1 MHATPPR
8 VRTPLAALLA
18 LSQLLLGCPT
28 SNPPLAPTPGTT
40 ERREPNLVAV
50 PGGLVDVA
58 GGKLLVHRTELVL
71 DTRLGPEALSA
82 VWDSA
87 AGAWRWSFESRYDGS
102 QFVDDTGAAFAVGGL
117 APGAAVAGTWWVK
130 LDGARM
136 KTKGGL
142 VHEYGAGGLLA
153 ARYWASDPYPRIVHR
168 STSVAGALRT
178 TRIEQCTAASAC
190 TPLFTLA
197 YDAAGRLIGITDR
210 AGRRA
215 EFGWDVSG
223 RLTSARDPLD
233 VEKGWPGNR
242 YTYVAGRL
250 ASQTNS
256 EGERVNYAYLGDA
269 LATATQ
275 QGPGAPVHRFV
286 YEGRDAAGVYH
297 TRAWTPLGEERRF
310 AYDAL
315 GRILERHD
323 LASGERTTWS
333 WSGERIASR
342 RDPNGALTAWAWSGD
357 DVHVRTD
364 PSGNRVS
371 FSYPPSGVD
380 RENPRM
386 RPVAEVRDS
395 LGLVEARSYD
405 AVGRLV
411 ERRNGAG
418 EPERFSWAQGM
429 LASHTRAGVTRSFTQ
444 YGEHGHAAHVAA
456 FGVAELRS
464 FDAVGNLVQGSD
476 GSAPLAGGVVR
487 RGFDA
492 DRNLASVELAPS
504 GEGAGASLTLVLE
517 HRSDGQRR
525 RVLRG
530 GGDHELVY
538 DAFGRLVEQRERA
551 GGQWHATR
559 FGWDAAG
566 RPLWLERPNGMRE
579 EVGWG
584 ASDRPA
590 TVRRLRAGALESE
603 LRFTYQNG
611 ALARIDDSTSGAER
625 YAYDAAGRRVAT
637 TFAGGERLDVAWD
650 LRARAVSERFVG
662 AQGGVLGVLDYAYDL
677 ADRRTR
683 VADASGPLVTT
694 RFAGGRVEE
703 RTTGNGLVRRF
714 AYRADGV
721 LTGTTT
727 HDAAGALVEETALS
741 GEFVWDEL
749 GNPVR
754 LRQRAVTTTYGG
766 VGVTTIEEYELE
778 PAPGAEPTGARVV
791 GWNDGLGGD
800 EPYAFDPQSNL
811 LAMGG
816 TRFHY
821 NREGNR
827 LLALTRDGQF
837 AGTYLWDAAGFAT
850 ARNGVPLAW
859 DAAGR
864 LRAHGADTFDWDALG
879 RLRSASVGG
888 ASSSFAFGGR
898 VQADAAGA
906 PVAVDLGDAV
916 VGFAGAHRYRHL
928 DFRGNVKFV
937 TDDAGGVVAHYR
949 YAPFGLD
956 AEFGAGDGVH
966 FAARPEI
973 GELMLLGARVYDPA
987 AGRFLSPD
995 PLFQIVNQYAYTLG
1009 NPVWFADADGMSPEA
1024 NASVD
1029 ASVADGLA
1037 LAGAALNVAGG
1048 VLRFAPTPQTV
1059 ILGNALLLLGA
1070 ILLLLAIM
1078 IRTSTG
1084 ALGPAPS
1091 ASGASS
1097 RSSSASAATAGGG
1110 GVGGGGAAGAG
1121 CSPAALGTLPDAR
1134 GWLRWL
1140 LPLQLLLGWLLLRRR
1155 RLERGA

>member
-1 MHATPPR
+1 MHAATLR
-8 VRTPLAALLA
+8 VRQPLAALLA
-18 LSQLLLGCPT
+18 LSQLLLGCPP

-71 DTRLGPEALSA
+71 DTRLGPESVSA

-87 AGAWRWSFESRYDGS
+87 ALAWRWSFESRYDGAV
-102 QFVDDTGAAFAVGGL
+102 FVDDTGAAFAVDGL
-117 APGAAVAGTWWVK
+117 APGAALAGTWWVK
-130 LDGARM
+130 LDAARI

-168 STSVAGALRT
+168 TATVAGALRT
-178 TRIEQCTAASAC
+178 TRIEQCTTASAC
-190 TPLFTLA
+190 GVLFTFA
-197 YDAAGRLIGITDR
+197 YDGAGRLTGITDR

-215 EFGWDVSG
+215 ELAWDAAG
-223 RLTSARDPLD
+223 RLASARDPLD
-233 VEKGWPGNR
+233 VAKGWPGFR
-242 YTYVAGRL
+242 YTYAAGRL

-256 EGERVNYAYLGDA
+256 EGERVDYAYQGEG

-286 YEGRDAAGVYH
+286 YEGRDATGLYH

-315 GRILERHD
+315 GRVVERHD
-323 LASGERTTWS
+323 LASGERTAWS
-333 WSGERIASR
+333 WSGERPASR

-357 DVHVRTD
+357 DVQVRTD

-371 FSYPPSGVD
+371 FTYHPGGID

-405 AVGRLV
+405 AAGRLV

-418 EPERFSWAQGM
+418 EPERFVWTQGM
-429 LASHTRAGVTRSFTQ
+429 LASHTLAGVTRSFTQ
-444 YGEHGHAAHVAA
+444 FGEHGHAAHVAA
-456 FGVAELRS
+456 FGVADLRS
-464 FDAVGNLVQGSD
+464 FDAVGNLLTGSD
-476 GSAPLAGGVVR
+476 GERPVAGGVVR

-504 GEGAGASLTLVLE
+504 GEEAGAPRTLVLE
-517 HRSDGQRR
+517 YRSDGQRR

-530 GGDHELVY
+530 GGDHEFVY
-538 DAFGRLVEQRERA
+538 DALGRLVEQRERA
-551 GGQWHATR
+551 NGKWHTTR
-559 FGWDAAG
+559 FGWDAAA
-566 RPLWLERPNGMRE
+566 RPLFLERPNGMRE
-579 EVGWG
+579 EVAWG
-584 ASDRPA
+584 PSDRVA
-590 TVRRLRAGALESE
+590 RIRRLRAGVLESE
-603 LRFTYQNG
+603 LRFTWESG
-611 ALARIDDSTSGAER
+611 ALARIDDGANGTER
-625 YAYDAAGRRVAT
+625 YTYDAAGRRVST

-650 LRARAVSERFVG
+650 LRSRAVSERFVAAEG
-662 AQGGVLGVLDYAYDL
+662 FVLGVLDYGFDL
-677 ADRRTR
+677 ADRQTA

-694 RFAGGRVEE
+694 SFVGGRVEE
-703 RTTGNGLVRRF
+703 RSTGNGLVRRF
-714 AYRADGV
+714 AYRGDGV
-721 LTGTTT
+721 PTGTTT
-727 HDAAGALVEETALS
+727 RDSAGALVEETSLA
-741 GEFVWDEL
+741 GDFVWDDL
-749 GNPVR
+749 TNQML

-766 VGVTTIEEYELE
+766 VGVTTVEEYTLL
-778 PAPGAEPTGARVV
+778 PAPGAGPTGARVV
-791 GWNDGLGGD
+791 SWSDGLGAD
-800 EPYAFDPQSNL
+800 EPYAFDAQSNL
-811 LAMGG
+811 VAMGG
-816 TRFHY
+816 ARFLY
-821 NREGNR
+821 NGEGNR
-827 LLALTRDGQF
+827 LVAITRDGQF
-837 AGTYLWDAAGFAT
+837 AGTYAWDAAGFAT

-879 RLRSASVGG
+879 RPRAAQVGG
-888 ASSSFAFGGR
+888 VTVRFAFGGR

-906 PVAVDLGDAV
+906 PVAIDLGDVV
-916 VGFAGAHRYRHL
+916 VGFGGAHRYRHL
-928 DFRGNVKFV
+928 DFRGNVKFL
-937 TDDAGGVVAHYR
+937 TDDAGRVEAHYR

-966 FAARPEI
+966 FAARREL

-995 PLFQIVNQYAYTLG
+995 PLFQIVNQFAYTLG
-1009 NPVWFADADGMSPEA
+1009 NPIWFSDSDGMDPEA
-1024 NASVD
+1024 NIA
-1029 ASVADGLA
+1029 VANGFA
-1037 LAGAALNVAGG
+1037 LAGAALNVGG
-1048 VLRFAPTPQTV
+1048 GILRFAPTPPTV
-1059 ILGNALLLLGA
+1059 VIGNGLILLGAFLLLLSV
-1070 ILLLLAIM
+1070 I
-1078 IRTSTG
+1078 IRMG
-1084 ALGPAPS
+1084 GGGKAAAAPR
-1091 ASGASS
+1091 GASS
-1097 RSSSASAATAGGG
+1097 RASSSAAGGAPSG
-1110 GVGGGGAAGAG
+1110 GGPGGGGAPGAG

-1140 LPLQLLLGWLLLRRR
+1140 LPLQLLLGWLVLRRR
-1155 RLERGA
+1155 RAERGA

>member
-1 MHATPPR
+1 MHDTPPR
-8 VRTPLAALLA
+8 ARAPLAALLA
-18 LSQLLLGCPT
+18 LAQLILGCPPW
-28 SNPPLAPTPGTT
+28 SPPLVPTPGTT

-50 PGGLVDVA
+50 PGGVVDVA

-102 QFVDDTGAAFAVGGL
+102 SFVDDTGAAFAVGGL

-130 LDGARM
+130 LDAARM

-153 ARYWASDPYPRIVHR
+153 ARYWASDAYPRIVHR
-168 STSVAGALRT
+168 SATVAGALRT
-178 TRIEQCTAASAC
+178 TQIEQCTAASAC
-190 TPLFTLA
+190 SPLFTLA
-197 YDAAGRLIGITDR
+197 YDAAGRLTTITDR

-215 EFGWDVSG
+215 EFGWDAAG
-223 RLTSARDPLD
+223 RLASARDPLD
-233 VEKGWPGNR
+233 VEKGWPGFR
-242 YTYVAGRL
+242 YTYAAGRL

-256 EGERVNYAYLGDA
+256 EGERVDYAYAGDA

-275 QGPGAPVHRFV
+275 QGPGAPVHRFA

-297 TRAWTPLGEERRF
+297 TRFWSPLGEERRF
-310 AYDAL
+310 GYDAL
-315 GRILERHD
+315 GRVLERHD
-323 LASGERTTWS
+323 VASGERTAWT
-333 WSGERIASR
+333 WSGERALTR
-342 RDPNGALTAWAWSGD
+342 RDPNGALTAWSWSGD
-357 DVHVRTD
+357 DVHLRTD

-371 FSYPPSGVD
+371 FSYQANGID

-386 RPVAEVRDS
+386 RPLAEVRDT

-405 AVGRLV
+405 AAGRLI

-418 EPERFSWAQGM
+418 EPERFTWAQGL
-429 LASHTRAGVTRSFTQ
+429 LASHTLAGVKRSFSQ
-444 YGEHGHAAHVAA
+444 YGEHGHAAHVAV
-456 FGVAELRS
+456 FGLAELRS
-464 FDAVGNLVQGSD
+464 FDGVGNLVEGSD
-476 GSAPLAGGVVR
+476 ATAPLAGGVVR

-504 GEGAGASLTLVLE
+504 GEDAGAALTLVLE

-530 GGDHELVY
+530 GGDHDFVY
-538 DAFGRLVEQRERA
+538 DAFGRLTEQRERA
-551 GGQWHATR
+551 GGQWHVTR

-579 EVGWG
+579 EVAWG

-590 TVRRLRAGALESE
+590 SVRRLRSGALESE
-603 LRFTYQNG
+603 LRFTYENG
-611 ALARIDDSTSGAER
+611 ALARVDDSTTGAER
-625 YAYDAAGRRVAT
+625 YAYDAAGRRIAT

-650 LRARAVSERFVG
+650 LRSRAVSERFVG
-662 AQGGVLGVLDYAYDL
+662 AQGGVLGVLDHAYDL
-677 ADRRTR
+677 ADRRTG

-694 RFAGGRVEE
+694 RFDGGRVDE
-703 RTTGNGLVRRF
+703 RATGNGLVRRF
-714 AYRADGV
+714 SYRADGV

-727 HDAAGALVEETALS
+727 RDAVGALVEETALS
-741 GEFVWDEL
+741 GEFVWDDP
-749 GNPVR
+749 GNR
-754 LRQRAVTTTYGG
+754 MLLRQRAVTTTYGG
-766 VGVTTIEEYELE
+766 VGVTTVEEYLL
-778 PAPGAEPTGARVV
+778 PAPGAEPVGARVLD
-791 GWNDGLGGD
+791 WNDGLGGD
-800 EPYAFDPQSNL
+800 EPYAFDAQGNL
-811 LAMGG
+811 LALGD

-827 LLALTRDGQF
+827 LLAMTRDGQF

-850 ARNGVPLAW
+850 ARNGVPLEW
-859 DAAGR
+859 NAAGR

-879 RLRSASVGG
+879 RLRRATVGG
-888 ASSSFAFGGR
+888 ASVRFAFGGR

-906 PVAVDLGDAV
+906 PVAVDLGDVV
-916 VGFAGAHRYRHL
+916 VGFGGAHRYRHL

-987 AGRFLSPD
+987 AGRFLSLD

-1009 NPVWFADADGMSPEA
+1009 NPVWFSDADGMSPEA
-1024 NASVD
+1024 NASVN
-1029 ASVADGLA
+1029 SGIADGLA
-1037 LAGAALNVAGG
+1037 LAGAALNVGG
-1048 VLRFAPTPQTV
+1048 GLLRFAPTPQTV
-1059 ILGNALLLLGA
+1059 ILGNALMLLGA
-1070 ILLLLAIM
+1070 ILLLLSII
-1078 IRTSTG
+1078 IRTRAGGAIVGPSPTG
-1084 ALGPAPS
+1084 RGAGGSS
-1091 ASGASS
+1091 AASS
-1097 RSSSASAATAGGG
+1097 PG
-1110 GVGGGGAAGAG
+1110 GVGGGTGAGGAG

-1140 LPLQLLLGWLLLRRR
+1140 LPLQLLLGWLVLRRR
-1155 RLERGA
+1155 RAERG